1 MSWSGGLEYDE
12 NRCCEQVQ
20 SLSDL
25 DCRGEKMAN
34 GGTVIKV
41 RDDFTKCNML
51 VEEVKDYDQ
60 DGNLYVTD
68 YKFTNHL
75 IHDAGQDSVSNT
87 MFGARHWTARQSSFG
102 VIRYTAACFVSL

>member
-1 MSWSGGLEYDE
+1 
-12 NRCCEQVQ
+12 
-20 SLSDL
+20 
-25 DCRGEKMAN
+25 MAN

-75 IHDAGQDSVSNT
+75 IHDAGQDSVSVT
-87 MFGARHWTARQSSFG
+87 LIYATTQR
-102 VIRYTAACFVSL
+102 CFVSLWKWSSTGYPKQLKYHCLPYWRSWT

>member
-1 MSWSGGLEYDE
+1 MDFRYTNGADDE
-12 NRCCEQVQ
+12 ARTICEQAW

-25 DCRGEKMAN
+25 DCRGEKMSN

-51 VEEVKDYDQ
+51 VEEVKDYDE

-75 IHDAGQDSVSNT
+75 IHDAGQDSVSLLFISVN
-87 MFGARHWTARQSSFG
+87 
-102 VIRYTAACFVSL
+102 

>member
-1 MSWSGGLEYDE
+1 MS
-12 NRCCEQVQ
+12 
-20 SLSDL
+20 
-25 DCRGEKMAN
+25 N

-51 VEEVKDYDQ
+51 VEEVKDYDE

-75 IHDAGQDSVSNT
+75 IHDAGQDSVSLLFYQLIR
-87 MFGARHWTARQSSFG
+87 FGNKWAKISVWGEISFDLGDAG
-102 VIRYTAACFVSL
+102 VVYN

>member
-1 MSWSGGLEYDE
+1 
-12 NRCCEQVQ
+12 
-20 SLSDL
+20 
-25 DCRGEKMAN
+25 MAN

-75 IHDAGQDSVSNT
+75 IHDAGQDSVREDPNLWREDLIYATQMLCQPLKVIKRELWNT
-87 MFGARHWTARQSSFG
+87 RNN
-102 VIRYTAACFVSL
+102 

>member
-1 MSWSGGLEYDE
+1 MS
-12 NRCCEQVQ
+12 
-20 SLSDL
+20 
-25 DCRGEKMAN
+25 N

-51 VEEVKDYDQ
+51 VEEVKDYDE

-75 IHDAGQDSVSNT
+75 IHDAGQDSVSLLSLLLIR
-87 MFGARHWTARQSSFG
+87 FGNKWAKISVWG
-102 VIRYTAACFVSL
+102 

>member
-1 MSWSGGLEYDE
+1 M
-12 NRCCEQVQ
+12 
-20 SLSDL
+20 
-25 DCRGEKMAN
+25 DCRGEKMSN

-51 VEEVKDYDQ
+51 VEEVKDYDE

-75 IHDAGQDSVSNT
+75 IHDAGQDSVSLLSLLLIR
-87 MFGARHWTARQSSFG
+87 FGNKWAKISVWG
-102 VIRYTAACFVSL
+102 

>member
-1 MSWSGGLEYDE
+1 MS
-12 NRCCEQVQ
+12 
-20 SLSDL
+20 
-25 DCRGEKMAN
+25 N

-51 VEEVKDYDQ
+51 VEEVKDYDE

-75 IHDAGQDSVSNT
+75 IHDAGQDSVV
-87 MFGARHWTARQSSFG
+87 AREMDLVELTVRTLQS
-102 VIRYTAACFVSL
+102 R

>member
-1 MSWSGGLEYDE
+1 MVDRRVTK
-12 NRCCEQVQ
+12 RCCEQVQ

-87 MFGARHWTARQSSFG
+87 MFLRATGHGQGHTQP
-102 VIRYTAACFVSL
+102 